1 MSEGEG
7 DEVNKLVLP
16 GSQLVAPTMVA
27 EHKVCILDIEPRDVH
42 LPGTVSSSRMYEKP
56 EKAKWIKTQND
67 TLSPTEGRA
76 DSYLSWDS
84 CTQ

>member
-42 LPGTVSSSRMYEKP
+42 LPGAVSSSQKYEKS
-56 EKAKWIKTQND
+56 EKTEWIKTRDD
-67 TLSPTEGRA
+67 TLSPAEGKG
-76 DSYLSWDS
+76 
-84 CTQ
+84 